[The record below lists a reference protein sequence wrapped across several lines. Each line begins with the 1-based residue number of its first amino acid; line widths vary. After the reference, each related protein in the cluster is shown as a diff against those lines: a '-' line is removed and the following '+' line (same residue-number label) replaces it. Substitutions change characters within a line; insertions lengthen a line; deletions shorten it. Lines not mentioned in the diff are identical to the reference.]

1 MASGLMPAAVYT
13 GGATIAV
20 EDVPVPDV
28 GSGQVLVEVSH
39 CGICGT
45 DLHLVLENRA
55 RPGSILGHEWSGTVA
70 VAGPGADGWQP
81 GDRVVAAPEPACGT
95 CRACRRGRPSS
106 CLRREPPDYL
116 SFRGAFARYVVVDSH
131 RLARLPTGLSTRVA
145 ALTEPTAVALHAI
158 TLAHLED
165 GDRIL
170 VSGAGP
176 IGLLTT
182 ALLRARGFDDVTVVE
197 PSPMRR
203 QRALAV
209 GAPSA
214 IDPRELAVPEMG
226 RTVERPFAVAFECS
240 GHAAAVETALD
251 QLDFVGT
258 LVFVGTGHEPPRIN
272 HNRVIMLELTV
283 LGSANYDA
291 NGFPAALDALAS
303 GALPTDLLIEPTDV
317 PLTGLAAAM
326 GALSRTEIAGKV
338 LVRPEVTA

>member
-1 MASGLMPAAVYT
+1 MAGLMPAAVYT
-13 GGATIAV
+13 GAATIVV
-20 EDVPVPDV
+20 EDVPVPEV
-28 GSGQVLVEVSH
+28 GSAQVLVEVSH

-70 VAGPGADGWQP
+70 LAGPGAGAWQA
-81 GDRVVAAPEPACGT
+81 GDRVVATPEPACGA

-116 SFRGAFARYVVVDSH
+116 SFRGAFARYVVVDAR
-131 RLARLPTGLSTRVA
+131 RLARLPDGLSTRTA
-145 ALTEPTAVALHAI
+145 ALTEPTAVALHALS
-158 TLAHLED
+158 LARLED

-176 IGLLTT
+176 IGLLVT

-203 QRALAV
+203 ERALAV
-209 GAPSA
+209 GAPAA
-214 IDPRELAVPEMG
+214 IDPGELATPEMG
-226 RTVERPFAVAFECS
+226 RTVPRPCAVAFECS

-251 QLDFVGT
+251 QLDFAGT
-258 LVFVGTGHEPPRIN
+258 LVFVGTGHEPPRVN
-272 HNRVIMLELTV
+272 HNRVIMLELTAV
-283 LGSANYDA
+283 GSANYDA
-291 NGFPAALDALAS
+291 GGFQAALDVLAS
-303 GALPTDLLIEPTDV
+303 GALPTDLLIEPADV
-317 PLTGLAAAM
+317 PLTGLASAM

-338 LVRPEVTA
+338 LVRPEVTT